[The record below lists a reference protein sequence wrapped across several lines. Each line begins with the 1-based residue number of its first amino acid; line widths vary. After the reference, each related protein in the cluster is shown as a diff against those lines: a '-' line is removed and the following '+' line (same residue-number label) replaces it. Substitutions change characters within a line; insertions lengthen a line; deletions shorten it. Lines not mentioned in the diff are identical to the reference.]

1 MGSPNSGKRT
11 FKQYEFGPLYELE
24 VCRSA
29 ESRHSGMATQGRKGT
44 KEVQAPGLF
53 SLFSLSDS
61 SLIFPW
67 TQFCEKFCASLKSL
81 MVLVGRIT
89 GSATKA

>member
-1 MGSPNSGKRT
+1 
-11 FKQYEFGPLYELE
+11 
-24 VCRSA
+24 
-29 ESRHSGMATQGRKGT
+29 MATQGRKGT

-67 TQFCEKFCASLKSL
+67 SQFCEEFCASLKSL
-81 MVLVGRIT
+81 MVLVA
-89 GSATKA
+89 GSLGQQRRHKGTIWRRKKPQADAHQ